1 MLLVILFIIEHLKDL
16 LNIIYSWL
24 EPLFELLLSL
34 STSMIDE
41 DTLPITNET
50 QEAEE
55 SLSSL
60 ASSCLLSLVI
70 AWGVTP
76 KILQALNSLITV
88 ARPLT
93 AQKITVNIVFSV
105 VKLNF

>member
-1 MLLVILFIIEHLKDL
+1 
-16 LNIIYSWL
+16 
-24 EPLFELLLSL
+24 
-34 STSMIDE
+34 MIDE

-93 AQKITVNIVFSV
+93 AQKITVNIVLSV

>member
-93 AQKITVNIVFSV
+93 AQKITVNIVLSV